1 MFLIFLFLI
10 NYISWFVLW
19 ICVYRRNGDGSYEM
33 IRKGKIDKINLSC
46 KSIRLLRGG
55 TCFND
60 DYFSILLTI
69 I

>member
-46 KSIRLLRGG
+46 KSIRLLRVH
-55 TCFND
+55 
-60 DYFSILLTI
+60 ILMMITFRYY
-69 I
+69 